1 MQCSLRIF
9 WNLKTDALHFEGF
22 LRGQAVHTQRYAING
37 QQRVWPVRFCSIGY
51 VIWQC
56 PGQRGFI
63 KTWLGC
69 LLQLRKRRWME
80 TVERLTT
87 SSAADEHTKV
97 LHKMC
102 YFRRPQKEIIVVL
115 DAWTLQLSELSPNW
129 TLSAV
134 KDAPTSALYWRN
146 PSWPLVLLTR
156 FLAFN
161 FFHRYLQWRLRS
173 RMKSTWKLI
182 LWNSSQTVSCETI

>member
-1 MQCSLRIF
+1 MVSFPSQLQKAIHLLTNTEKILAKSNLKLHKIAFNSCEIMTAFEPVNRAKELDLAIHPLPMQCSLRIF

-22 LRGQAVHTQRYAING
+22 LRGQAVHTQRYPING

-97 LHKMC
+97 LHKC
-102 YFRRPQKEIIVVL
+102 VTFEDHKKR
-115 DAWTLQLSELSPNW
+115 
-129 TLSAV
+129 
-134 KDAPTSALYWRN
+134 
-146 PSWPLVLLTR
+146 
-156 FLAFN
+156 
-161 FFHRYLQWRLRS
+161 
-173 RMKSTWKLI
+173 
-182 LWNSSQTVSCETI
+182 